1 MRNRYK
7 LTAALIAG
15 AVILTACSNGGGSGN
30 TGEAGK
36 SPDSDTAVG
45 KKEPAEVIFYTNNG
59 LTEEG
64 FNQGIGNKLRMK
76 FPEYTIKFVGRIDK
90 SNDLPEMIATK
101 QRVDIYFATI
111 GNFENNVFP
120 LDFQYDMT
128 ELVKKH
134 KVDLNRIDPAIME
147 GVQKSSGGKLYSL
160 PIETNTLVLYYN
172 KSLFDKFAVPYPKDG
187 VTWDEVFDLSR
198 KLTRTEDGL
207 SYAGF
212 LQFPVYTMFMNPL
225 SIPTV
230 DQETEKPTINS
241 NEKWKTLFETLFV
254 APSEAPG
261 YKEYLLQ
268 AKGNAADQFI
278 KDQRAAMLLYVPGLM
293 LSMKDTMKTMNFDVV
308 SMPSFKDQPGIG
320 GQAYSTYY
328 GITKMA
334 KDKDA
339 AMEVLAYMLSDE
351 IQGGFAKQ
359 GSMTVLKSDEIRKML
374 GKEAELKDKNWR
386 AAYYNKFAPTPY
398 KGSYEV
404 QVASIYA
411 SYGTQVMQ
419 GKIDLNTAF
428 RKAEEDAAKKI
439 AEFKASISVR

>member
-1 MRNRYK
+1 MPK
-7 LTAALIAG
+7 KWGKMITLLLGLAL
-15 AVILTACSNGGGSGN
+15 LSACGSGN
-30 TGEAGK
+30 VKNGEAGNTN
-36 SPDSDTAVG
+36 SSDAAANQ

-59 LTEEG
+59 LTAEG
-64 FNQGIGNKLRMK
+64 FDQSLGNKLRKK
-76 FPEYTIKFVGRIDK
+76 FPDYTIKFIGRVDK

-101 QRVDIYFATI
+101 QRFDIYFATI

-120 LDFQYDMT
+120 LEFQYDMT
-128 ELVKKH
+128 DLIKKH
-134 KVDLNRIDPAIME
+134 KVDLNRLDPAIIE
-147 GVQKSSGGKLYSL
+147 GAQRSSGGKLYGL

-187 VTWDEVFDLSR
+187 ITWDEVFDLNR
-198 KLTRTEDGL
+198 KLTRTEDGI

-212 LQFPVYTMFMNPL
+212 LHLPVYSMFMNPL

-230 DQETEKPTINS
+230 DQQTEKPTINT
-241 NEKWKTLFETLFV
+241 NERWKTLFQTLFIS
-254 APSEAPG
+254 PSEASG

-293 LSMKDTMKTMNFDVV
+293 VSMKDTMKTMNFDVV

-328 GITKMA
+328 GITNMA

-351 IQGGFAKQ
+351 IQSGFAKQ
-359 GSMTVLKSDEIRKML
+359 GSMTVLKNDDIRKL
-374 GKEAELKDKNWR
+374 YGQEAELKDKNWK
-386 AAYYNKFAPTPY
+386 AAYYNKFAPIPY
-398 KGSYEV
+398 KGPYEV

-411 SYGTQVMQ
+411 AYGTQVMQ
-419 GKIDLNTAF
+419 GKLDLNTAF
-428 RKAEEDAAKKI
+428 RKSEEDALKKI
-439 AEFKASISVR
+439 EEFKKR